1 MSVITIIKEV
11 KKIHKEEV
19 LLVKIGDFYHCFG
32 RDSYIIS
39 YLFNYKLRKTKEN
52 YYTCG
57 FPEKSIG
64 KVENVLVNKKI
75 NYIILDSRDNYNI
88 DVYENYKNLNNYTSV
103 LEKAK
108 KNIKIKEEISLIYN
122 KLKKKINDVDIYDK
136 IRSINKIIEDKDEG
150 RKV

>member
-1 MSVITIIKEV
+1 MSVVTVIKEV
-11 KKIHKEEV
+11 KKIHKEDVV
-19 LLVKIGDFYHCFG
+19 LIKIGNFYHCYG
-32 RDSYIIS
+32 KDAYIIS
-39 YLFNYKLRKTKEN
+39 FLFNYKLRKTRDN